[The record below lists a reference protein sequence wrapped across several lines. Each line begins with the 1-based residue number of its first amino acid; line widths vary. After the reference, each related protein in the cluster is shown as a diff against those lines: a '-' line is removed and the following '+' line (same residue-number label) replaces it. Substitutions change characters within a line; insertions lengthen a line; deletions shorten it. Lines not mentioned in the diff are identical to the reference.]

1 MPGGG
6 REKAGLTMRNWEKD
20 EKKPLSEG
28 EFHENKD

>member
-6 REKAGLTMRNWEKD
+6 REKAGLTLRNERKD
-20 EKKPLSEG
+20 EKSPLSES